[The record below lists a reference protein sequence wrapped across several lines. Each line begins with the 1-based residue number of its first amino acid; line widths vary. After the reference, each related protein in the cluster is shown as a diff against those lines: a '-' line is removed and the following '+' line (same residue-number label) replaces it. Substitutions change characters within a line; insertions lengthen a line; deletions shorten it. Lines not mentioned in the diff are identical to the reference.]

1 MPYVGGSLT
10 TLFDETA
17 QMKTRNLAKTLAHKG
32 GRRMETLARANTPVR
47 TGELRASWYRTPVV
61 EIDALLG
68 RAYRVT
74 VANDTDY
81 AAWVENGTGIYGPEH
96 RPYVIVPKDP
106 MGTLAWRDP
115 KTGKM
120 IFAKRVL
127 HPGSPGNHMLAIA
140 AHVVE
145 YELDTGVLGGREV
158 AAWARSIETGAR

>member
-10 TLFDETA
+10 TLFDEPA
-17 QMKTRNLAKTLAHKG
+17 RLKTTNLAKDLTRKG
-32 GRRMETLARANTPVR
+32 GRRMKQLAVMNTPVR
-47 TGELRASWYRTPVV
+47 TGELRAAWYRTPVV

-68 RAYRVT
+68 RAYRTT
-74 VANDTDY
+74 VANDIEY
-81 AAWVENGTGIYGPEH
+81 AVWVENGTGLYGPEH

-120 IFAKRVL
+120 IFAKRVM

-140 AHVVE
+140 AHVLE
-145 YELDTGVLGGREV
+145 YELDSGILGHREIE
-158 AAWARSIETGAR
+158 AWARSIEAGAH